1 MTTCSAEAGFIFLC
15 TSSRTMREYSLFVH
29 GTTYSLKATV
39 PMLMQNAVT
48 KTGMARR
55 TKLWPDMRMTM
66 SSLAEESRE
75 KHMSEPSKIA
85 MGNV

>member
-1 MTTCSAEAGFIFLC
+1 
-15 TSSRTMREYSLFVH
+15 MREYSLFVQ
-29 GTTYSLKATV
+29 GTTNSLKATV
-39 PMLMQNAVT
+39 PRLMQNAVK

-55 TKLWPDMRMTM
+55 TKLCPDVRMTM

-75 KHMSEPSKIA
+75 KHMSDPSKMA